1 MPLRKCFWVLG
12 VTALVAGCGGGGAET
27 PPPPSPVLE
36 RLVPAGVDSTT
47 AMEVDSIADAS
58 FVTEAQEGQALELRE
73 EARLIV
79 ERTDSMWIVMSALI
93 DAQDAV
99 SEPDSLQA
107 RDAATEGGVA
117 LVQLDSLIR
126 TSDLDQEALARES
139 AVLLGSAEV
148 SLERSFRMNPFDT
161 RSRVWLAQ
169 VYELQARRLG
179 RSEQYQSAIDELE
192 KLALLTPD
200 QHSVYAMLANN
211 YFYVNNW
218 DGAALN
224 YEKAEEIYLQTY
236 DLVIDDPQPLDS
248 AMVYA
253 YVQAQADM
261 HLQRLDASRASTGY
275 ERALLFAPT
284 AEDSAYVNGE
294 LEWMAWDDQN
304 LRSAFT
310 RDSLLT
316 LEQGGDM
323 DSARRGYAALIPTL
337 SAQSA
342 IDETDWRLG
351 IVDYNLGNDVDA
363 ANRLQALIERAPT
376 GPDGVPSAD
385 GYQRYF
391 DDFGT
396 LLVNL
401 GRRFRVEQ
409 RDRRTSLKYFTQA
422 TTFPWSG
429 RAVAYFESA
438 RLVQGNVE
446 AGLESANLAL
456 AEETSLNDQQR
467 GDLYRLLVELHRRM
481 GDFDAARRYRDA
493 YRALRGG

>member
-1 MPLRKCFWVLG
+1 MSLRKYLWVLG
-12 VTALVAGCGGGGAET
+12 VSVLVAGCGSGGAET
-27 PPPPSPVLE
+27 PPLPSPVPQ

-47 AMEVDSIADAS
+47 AMQADSIADAS
-58 FVTEAQEGQALELRE
+58 FVTEAEEGQALALQE

-79 ERTDSMWIVMSALI
+79 ERTDSTWLVMSALI
-93 DAQDAV
+93 EAQDAV

-126 TSDLDQEALARES
+126 TSDLDQETLARES
-139 AVLLGSAEV
+139 AVLLDSAEV
-148 SLERSFRMNPFDT
+148 SLERAFQLNPFDT

-179 RSEQYQSAIDELE
+179 RSEQYQRAIDELE
-192 KLALLTPD
+192 KLTLLTPD
-200 QHSVYAMLANN
+200 QHAVYAMLANN
-211 YFYVNNW
+211 YFYLNNW

-224 YEKAEEIYLQTY
+224 YEKAEEIYLETF

-248 AMVYA
+248 ATVYA

-261 HLQRLDASRASTGY
+261 HLQRLDASRALIAY
-275 ERALLFAPT
+275 DRALVFAPT
-284 AEDSAYVNGE
+284 VEDSAYVNGE
-294 LEWMAWDDQN
+294 LAWMAWDDQN

-316 LEQGGDM
+316 LEQGGDL
-323 DSARRGYAALIPTL
+323 DAAQRGYTALLPTL
-337 SAQSA
+337 AAQSA
-342 IDETDWRLG
+342 IDEIDWRLG
-351 IVDYNLGNDVDA
+351 IVDYNLGNDEAA
-363 ANRLQALIERAPT
+363 ANRLQALIERTPT
-376 GPDGVPSAD
+376 GPDGIPSGE

-401 GRRFRVEQ
+401 GRRFRLEQ
-409 RDRRTSLKYFTQA
+409 RDRRTSLKYFSQA

-446 AGLESANLAL
+446 AALESASLAL
-456 AEETSLNDQQR
+456 AEEASLNDQQR
-467 GDLYRLLVELHRRM
+467 GDLYRLLMELHSRT
-481 GDFDAARRYRDA
+481 GDFESARRYRDA

>member
-1 MPLRKCFWVLG
+1 
-12 VTALVAGCGGGGAET
+12 
-27 PPPPSPVLE
+27 
-36 RLVPAGVDSTT
+36 
-47 AMEVDSIADAS
+47 
-58 FVTEAQEGQALELRE
+58 
-73 EARLIV
+73 
-79 ERTDSMWIVMSALI
+79 
-93 DAQDAV
+93 
-99 SEPDSLQA
+99 
-107 RDAATEGGVA
+107 
-117 LVQLDSLIR
+117 
-126 TSDLDQEALARES
+126 
-139 AVLLGSAEV
+139 
-148 SLERSFRMNPFDT
+148 
-161 RSRVWLAQ
+161 
-169 VYELQARRLG
+169 
-179 RSEQYQSAIDELE
+179 
-192 KLALLTPD
+192 
-200 QHSVYAMLANN
+200 
-211 YFYVNNW
+211 
-218 DGAALN
+218 
-224 YEKAEEIYLQTY
+224 
-236 DLVIDDPQPLDS
+236 
-248 AMVYA
+248 MVYA